1 MDGSKLPYNFTQD
14 PELHG
19 IKPLA
24 STLPSKSPDQQNSY
38 KNGRIITQS
47 PVQQNSYEN
56 KRIITPLNAARTR
69 DVSFLVAKEEFPPL
83 GSSVNKQRTR

>member
-1 MDGSKLPYNFTQD
+1 MDNSKIPYNFTED

-19 IKPLA
+19 IKPLG
-24 STLPSKSPDQQNSY
+24 STPPSKSPVQQNSY

-56 KRIITPLNAARTR
+56 KRINTPQNAARSSDT
-69 DVSFLVAKEEFPPL
+69 SFLVAKEFPPL
-83 GSSVNKQRTR
+83 GISANKRRMR